1 MTRDRQAAAAAE
13 RRPEERAIHTMAAI
27 RTTAAIAT
35 QSQIRLLLD
44 PLVAGEAVACGVG
57 VGAAWLVGSGV
68 GLAVGLGVT
77 GSVGFSVG
85 VTGTV
90 GLAGLRVGRP
100 LAALA
105 ALLGRL
111 EIVLLAALLHPAARV
126 PATAKAAAIRTSRFP
141 VRLCTGQ
148 HHQPGTSRAP
158 PAAGDS
164 GLPST
169 RSTLSARRPRRP
181 A

>member
-1 MTRDRQAAAAAE
+1 MTRDRQAAEAAE
-13 RRPEERAIHTMAAI
+13 RRPEERAIHTITAITTIAAS
-27 RTTAAIAT
+27 AT

-77 GSVGFSVG
+77 GSVG
-85 VTGTV
+85 
-90 GLAGLRVGRP
+90 LAGLRVGRP

-126 PATAKAAAIRTSRFP
+126 PATAKAAAVRSSRFP

-148 HHQPGTSRAP
+148 HHQ
-158 PAAGDS
+158 AGH
-164 GLPST
+164 LPRPT
-169 RSTLSARRPRRP
+169 RSG
-181 A
+181 

>member
-1 MTRDRQAAAAAE
+1 MTRDRQAAEAAE
-13 RRPEERAIHTMAAI
+13 RRPEERAIHTIAAI
-27 RTTAAIAT
+27 TTIAAIAI

-77 GSVGFSVG
+77 GSVWVG

-90 GLAGLRVGRP
+90 GLAGLRVGR
-100 LAALA
+100 ALA
-105 ALLGRL
+105 ALLGKL

-126 PATAKAAAIRTSRFP
+126 PATTKAAAVRTSRFP
-141 VRLCTGQ
+141 VRLCTG
-148 HHQPGTSRAP
+148 
-158 PAAGDS
+158 
-164 GLPST
+164 
-169 RSTLSARRPRRP
+169 
-181 A
+181 